1 MMPGSEQTQ
10 DRNHGRR
17 GFTLIELLT
26 VVGIIMVLAGLILSG
41 LNVARARASVVR
53 ARRDIA
59 QLVTGW
65 NAYFAD
71 YGRFPTVS
79 GNSVTNGLIV
89 TGRDVVQILRGRE
102 NYNSQNPRRV
112 TYMDFHVNTTQF
124 PDPWGNLY
132 RIAWDEE
139 PYDVK
144 ISVRGESL
152 RMSLVVWSAGEDGAD
167 DTEDDVLSWRQSQ

>member
-10 DRNHGRR
+10 DRNPGRR
-17 GFTLIELLT
+17 GFTLIEMLT
-26 VVGIIMVLAGLILSG
+26 VVGIIMVLAGLILAA
-41 LNVARARASVVR
+41 LNVARDRAKVLR

-59 QLVTGW
+59 QLVTAW
-65 NAYFAD
+65 TVYLAD
-71 YGRFPTVS
+71 YGQFPTLS

-112 TYMDFHVNTTQF
+112 TYMDFHVLTTQF

-132 RIAWDEE
+132 RTTPNA
-139 PYDVK
+139 V
-144 ISVRGESL
+144 VAATNESE
-152 RMSLVVWSAGEDGAD
+152 V
-167 DTEDDVLSWRQSQ
+167 VLSISQTTGWVEVN